1 MDHAREKFVRKGC
14 DWLMA
19 NNVSPDSG
27 VMGGDFN
34 TIHFLTRT
42 SEESWEMLSKQ
53 DVALRLAGKIADYF
67 SETHSKPE
75 KQEAH

>member
-34 TIHFLTRT
+34 TIHFLTQT

-75 KQEAH
+75 KQESH